1 MTDSDSETKQQ
12 VVGALREVRDK
23 ARTEARPD
31 NEPLSELKPEA
42 RAHRLDPVTEPA
54 KPEMPVSPDRS
65 LLNERWDVSAA
76 LVSPPQGKLGRLFA
90 PLRGPVQRILRFA
103 LGPFVERQAELNSA
117 QVKFDNEFVDYVDK
131 RIDHLSVHYDE
142 ILGLHG
148 KRMEEIDERHL
159 ILQQELVQHVHDL
172 VKRIDYVFETA
183 EQNHL
188 YLEGF
193 LREIREELVELG
205 TRVSKSLSSNEARE
219 ANSEDRT

>member
-1 MTDSDSETKQQ
+1 M
-12 VVGALREVRDK
+12 
-23 ARTEARPD
+23 
-31 NEPLSELKPEA
+31 
-42 RAHRLDPVTEPA
+42 
-54 KPEMPVSPDRS
+54 
-65 LLNERWDVSAA
+65 
-76 LVSPPQGKLGRLFA
+76 
-90 PLRGPVQRILRFA
+90 QRIVKFA
-103 LGPFVERQAELNSA
+103 LGPLVERQVEQNSA

-131 RIDHLSVHYDE
+131 RIDHLSAHYDE

-159 ILQQELVQHVHDL
+159 ILQQELIRHVHDL

-193 LREIREELVELG
+193 LLEL
-205 TRVSKSLSSNEARE
+205 RK

>member
-1 MTDSDSETKQQ
+1 VTDSDNETKQQ

-31 NEPLSELKPEA
+31 HEPPSELKPEA
-42 RAHRLDPVTEPA
+42 SAQQLDPMTEPA

-65 LLNERWDVSAA
+65 LLNERWDVSTA
-76 LVSPPQGKLGRLFA
+76 LVSPPQGKLGRLFS
-90 PLRGPVQRILRFA
+90 PLRGPLQRMLRFA
-103 LGPFVERQAELNSA
+103 LGPFIESQVELNSA
-117 QVKFDNEFVDYVDK
+117 QVKFGNEFVGYVDK
-131 RIDHLSVHYDE
+131 RMDHLSAHYGG

-148 KRMEEIDERHL
+148 KRIDEIDERHL
-159 ILQQELVQHVHDL
+159 ILQQELIQHVHDL

-205 TRVSKSLSSNEARE
+205 NRVSNATSSNEARD
-219 ANSEDRT
+219 ASSEDRT